1 MICLNGQ
8 NYFYLRA
15 LGRNPGKMLLFS
27 SWRSG
32 FVRFNFTKLF
42 DVNEFVVGRIGQCHN
57 NVGFDSGVV
66 EQSDPYTN
74 LLSLATVAGHFNV
87 HVERPIS
94 GEFADVL
101 DQTETVFRAD
111 GKSRNDPVS
120 RNFRNLDGKNGM
132 AVRTNVD
139 VLPQPRILVHAE

>member
-1 MICLNGQ
+1 M
-8 NYFYLRA
+8 
-15 LGRNPGKMLLFS
+15 
-27 SWRSG
+27 
-32 FVRFNFTKLF
+32 
-42 DVNEFVVGRIGQCHN
+42 NEFVVGRIGQCHN

-111 GKSRNDPVS
+111 GKGRNDPVS
-120 RNFRNLDGKNGM
+120 GNFRNLDGKNGM

-139 VLPQPRILVHAE
+139 VLPQPDVLVVAKDATESEWRKIEKC